1 MFLFSSYFWIE
12 IKVNLSY
19 SLPYNTLC
27 TLRADAQTTRNVHFL
42 TRKTPIF
49 GVSPK
54 TTSFVLISLASN
66 TESGL
71 ARASREFSCSVK
83 EEFKRSD
90 FFKSFES

>member
-12 IKVNLSY
+12 IKVNS
-19 SLPYNTLC
+19 SYNTLC
-27 TLRADAQTTRNVHFL
+27 TLRADAQTTRIVHSH

-90 FFKSFES
+90 LFQII

>member
-12 IKVNLSY
+12 IKVNLS
-19 SLPYNTLC
+19 YNTLC
-27 TLRADAQTTRNVHFL
+27 TLRADAQTTRNVHFP

-90 FFKSFES
+90 FFKLFES